1 MKKLATKW
9 FYKNLV
15 YYPVVL
21 LRGEWIWSPLKQLK
35 DSQFLDRGE
44 IEKIQLSRL
53 NHILETAQT
62 SSYYRDLSLPG
73 KLDKLDQLAYLPL
86 LEKEDLR
93 EHAHQIETSI
103 KHRQYTVKTSGGS
116 TGAPVTL
123 KKPARAMGKELAGAW
138 RGYSWA
144 GIGIGEMQAR
154 FWGVPM
160 TDKMKNRA
168 RLIDLVTRR
177 IRFSAFKFNASDLD
191 EYLNI
196 LVKKKP
202 DYFYGYASMLYE
214 LAQHVIS
221 TNRIGIVTPKAII
234 TTSEVLTDTIRQS
247 LQEAFL
253 CKVYNE
259 YGCGEV
265 GTIAHECEYGRMHIN
280 MENVYIEI
288 VDEEGHRLPNGVMGE
303 IVATDL
309 NNDLMPL
316 IRYRLRD
323 FGSLSN
329 ESCQCGRNLQ
339 ILENIKGRAY
349 DFLTNEKGQK
359 FHGEFFL
366 YIIEELK
373 QRGVIIKA
381 IQFIGSN
388 EGLRIL
394 IASSE
399 IDYELATNYIELKLR
414 KFFSQTI
421 PLLFSRV
428 SSVEREKSGKLR
440 VIKSEY

>member
-15 YYPVVL
+15 YYPTVL

-35 DSQFLDRGE
+35 DSQFFDRSE
-44 IEKIQLSRL
+44 IEKIQLNRL
-53 NHILETAQT
+53 NHILQAAQT
-62 SSYYRDLSLPG
+62 SSYYRDLSLPR
-73 KLDKLDQLAYLPL
+73 KLDKLDQLASLPL

-93 EHAHQIETSI
+93 EHAHRIETSI

-123 KKPARAMGKELAGAW
+123 KKPARAMGNELAGAW
-138 RGYSWA
+138 RGYGWA

-191 EYLNI
+191 EYLNT

-221 TNRIGIVTPKAII
+221 TNRVGIVTPKAII
-234 TTSEVLTDTIRQS
+234 TTSEVLTDTIRES
-247 LQEAFL
+247 LERAFL

-288 VDEEGHRLPNGVMGE
+288 VDEEGHILPNGVMGE

-329 ESCQCGRNLQ
+329 EPCQCGRELQ

-349 DFLTNEKGQK
+349 DFLINEKGQK

-373 QRGVIIKA
+373 QRGVVVKA

-394 IASSE
+394 IASSAK
-399 IDYELATNYIELKLR
+399 DYELATNYIELKLR

-421 PLLFSRV
+421 PLHFFRV
-428 SSVEREKSGKLR
+428 SSIEREKSGKLR